1 MINWLQANLVPY
13 AQTLPLELFVFF
25 ASFFEEIIPPIPAF
39 PIMILA
45 GGFARVQDYYLLQIL
60 LLALASALGKTVGSV
75 LVYHLADKLE
85 DAFVIRFGKF
95 FGLKPGQPEAFGAK
109 LGNGWLDYL
118 VLTLLRSFPLIPS
131 SLISIGSGILSIPL
145 RLFLFATFLGTVLR
159 DGIYIYAGY
168 MGTIAL
174 ASYTE
179 NTERSQLIVVASV
192 IIILVL
198 SIAFFYHKNQ
208 KRKQGL

>member
-1 MINWLQANLVPY
+1 MINWLQATLVPY
-13 AQTLPLELFVFF
+13 AQTLPLELFVFL

-60 LLALASALGKTVGSV
+60 LLALASALGKTVGSI

-85 DAFVIRFGKF
+85 DALVLRFGKF
-95 FGLKPGQPEAFGAK
+95 FSLKPGQLEAFGAK
-109 LGNGWLDYL
+109 LGNGWFDYL

-131 SLISIGSGILSIPL
+131 SLISIGSGMLSIPL
-145 RLFLFATFLGTVLR
+145 RLFLFATFTGTILR
-159 DGIYIYAGY
+159 DGLYIYAGY

-174 ASYTE
+174 ASYTKD
-179 NTERSQLIVVASV
+179 TERTQLIIIATIIF
-192 IIILVL
+192 IIIFC
-198 SIAFFYHKNQ
+198 IAFFYYKNEKK
-208 KRKQGL
+208 KRLR